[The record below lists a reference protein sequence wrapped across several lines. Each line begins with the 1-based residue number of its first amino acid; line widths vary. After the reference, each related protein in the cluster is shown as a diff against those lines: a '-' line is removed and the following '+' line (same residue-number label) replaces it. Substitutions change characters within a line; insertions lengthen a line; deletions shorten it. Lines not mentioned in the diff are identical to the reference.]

1 MRNIY
6 VFALNINEVCE
17 NDINLLHKKQQER
30 IKNIKNERARKQ
42 ALAAELLVFYSI
54 KKLRPKNIPIPPLR
68 AAGEF
73 GKPYFTENSDFK
85 FNISHSGDWAVIAVS
100 DCEIGIDI
108 EKIGKLRTNVAK
120 RILHEKEKQEFF
132 ALNVNFYRIKF
143 YDYWVLKESI
153 VKATGRGMNDSFSD
167 ICIKF
172 VDEITPQIDEK
183 QLKLFLLPFE
193 NEYKIGICIFTKE
206 KYKIFTKILS
216 YCEIIVYNYTV
227 K

>member
-1 MRNIY
+1 MKKIH
-6 VFALNINEVCE
+6 VFALNINDVCE
-17 NDINLLHKKQQER
+17 DSLNLLHKKQQER
-30 IKNIKNERARKQ
+30 IKNIKNEKARKQ
-42 ALAAELLVFYSI
+42 ALAAELLVLYI
-54 KKLRPKNIPIPPLR
+54 VKKFKPKNISIPPLR
-68 AAGEF
+68 IVGEF
-73 GKPYFTENSDFK
+73 GKPYFAENTDFK
-85 FNISHSGDWAVIAVS
+85 FNISHSEQWAVIAVS

-108 EKIGKLRTNVAK
+108 EKIGKLRTSVAK
-120 RILHEKEKQEFF
+120 RVLHEKEKQEFF
-132 ALNVNFYRIKF
+132 SLDIDSQKIRF

-193 NEYKIGICIFTKE
+193 NEYKIGISIFTKE

-216 YCEIIVYNYTV
+216 YYEIIVYDYTV

>member
-1 MRNIY
+1 MKKIH
-6 VFALNINEVCE
+6 VFAMNINDVCE
-17 NDINLLHKKQQER
+17 DRLNLLHKKQQER
-30 IKNIKNERARKQ
+30 IKNIKNEKAKKQ
-42 ALAAELLVFYSI
+42 ALAAELLVLYVV
-54 KKLRPKNIPIPPLR
+54 KKFKPKNISIPPLR
-68 AAGEF
+68 IAGEF
-73 GKPYFTENSDFK
+73 GKPYFAENTDFK
-85 FNISHSGDWAVIAVS
+85 FNISHSGQWAVIAVS

-120 RILHEKEKQEFF
+120 RVLHEKEKQEFF
-132 ALNVNFYRIKF
+132 SLDINSQKIRF

-193 NEYKIGICIFTKE
+193 NEYKIGISIFTKE

-216 YCEIIVYNYTV
+216 YYEIIVYDYTV